1 MRLKAIFFTSFLTF
15 SLLTF
20 GCGGSEQVNKNQNAN
35 VANTNKTT
43 NTNTDNPL
51 GTTKTPEAATT
62 NDAPT
67 LTPVVKAYCQA
78 IIKKDNAALQRIHSR
93 ETLMTFE
100 KDMEDENKTS
110 LAEFLAELD
119 PIKDVN
125 QCTARNE
132 KIEGDKATAEI
143 RNENMPTGIRV
154 EFVKENGEWKLTNKS
169 PEFEAIKQSATNS
182 NSAK

>member
-1 MRLKAIFFTSFLTF
+1 MRLKAIFFTIFLTF

-20 GCGGSEQVNKNQNAN
+20 GCGGSEEINKNQNTN
-35 VANTNKTT
+35 LANTNTPIKT
-43 NTNTDNPL
+43 NANDSL

-67 LTPVVKAYCQA
+67 LTPVIKAYCEA
-78 IIKKDNAALQRIHSR
+78 IIKKDNATLQKIHSR
-93 ETLMTFE
+93 ETLMIYE
-100 KDMEDENKTS
+100 KDMEEENKTS
-110 LAEFLAELD
+110 LADFLSELD
-119 PIKDVN
+119 PIKDIN

-132 KIEGDKATAEI
+132 KIEGDKAIAEI
-143 RNENMPTGIRV
+143 RNENMPNGIRV

>member
-1 MRLKAIFFTSFLTF
+1 MRFKAIIFTFFLTF

-20 GCGGSEQVNKNQNAN
+20 GCGGSEEVNKNQNAN
-35 VANTNKTT
+35 SANTNTPIKTNANDT
-43 NTNTDNPL
+43 L

-67 LTPVVKAYCQA
+67 LTPVIKAYCEA
-78 IIKKDNAALQRIHSR
+78 IIKKDDAALHKIHSR
-93 ETLMTFE
+93 ETLMVFE
-100 KDMEDENKTS
+100 KDMKEENIKS
-110 LAEFLAELD
+110 LAEFLSKLD
-119 PIKDVN
+119 PIKDIN

-132 KIEGDKATAEI
+132 KIEGDKAVAEI
-143 RNENMPTGIRV
+143 RTETMPNGIRV

-169 PEFEAIKQSATNS
+169 PEFDAIKESATNS